1 VRSKP
6 CKRPGRRSASWGEH
20 AGSPAIALKLKITRG
35 GGLAGLTRQ
44 IEVASDALPPGEA
57 DKLRELVEGADMLG
71 EAAPKEAPPAHPD
84 EMSYE
89 VTVEHEGGRAETRR
103 FTEQTLPDSVRSLIA
118 WADAASKKT

>member
-1 VRSKP
+1 L
-6 CKRPGRRSASWGEH
+6 
-20 AGSPAIALKLKITRG
+20 PAIAVVKITRG

-44 IEVASDALPPGEA
+44 TEVASDALPPGEA
-57 DKLRELVEGADMLG
+57 DKLRELVEGSGLLG

-89 VTVEHEGGRAETRR
+89 VTVEHEGRAETRR

-118 WADAASKKT
+118 WADAAAKKKT